1 MVSAVPCKVMRAHM
15 PVGERRRLRSSTAR
29 LASRLT
35 NSFAY
40 SALFCMTNVSAFIYF
55 LAASLRSGSQASTF

>member
-1 MVSAVPCKVMRAHM
+1 
-15 PVGERRRLRSSTAR
+15 
-29 LASRLT
+29 LT